1 MSTRSTIDSEQ
12 QRCFVL
18 APNLAPDWRQ
28 NVRFFA
34 VTSVVVLGIALAF
47 TWHGFWP
54 ILPFAGLEL
63 MALGAALYLSARRS
77 LDREV
82 IYISDSRI
90 CVEKG
95 RGRVQRR
102 WEMQPAWTEVV
113 LRQLPRRWEHT
124 QLVLRTRETELELG
138 SFLDADERKSLAREL
153 ARCVGPI
160 GSSGITQSRLG
171 SATVLRE
178 AEGSTGS
185 LDKTRLG
192 DRAT

>member
-18 APNLAPDWRQ
+18 APNMAPDWRQ

-63 MALGAALYLSARRS
+63 MALGAALYVSARRS

-124 QLVLRTRETELELG
+124 QLVLRTRGTELELG

-153 ARCVGPI
+153 GRCVGPMGGG
-160 GSSGITQSRLG
+160 GSISSRP
-171 SATVLRE
+171 AAAEVFRE
-178 AEGSTGS
+178 ADESPVTP
-185 LDKTRLG
+185 DKTRLG
-192 DRAT
+192 DRAS